1 MLKSKISFAVFLG
14 KNIYSWALGA
24 VKQISLS
31 VSDDAKIQNPD
42 GKKENFTKI
51 FSHNCGSSEIPR
63 QRCVRGK
70 RRHLRPRPG
79 QVTPLAKKTVN
90 GSM

>member
-24 VKQISLS
+24 VKQISL
-31 VSDDAKIQNPD
+31 DDAKIQNLD

-63 QRCVRGK
+63 QRYLRGK
-70 RRHLRPRPG
+70 GDTFDQGPDRWLLWTRRH
-79 QVTPLAKKTVN
+79 
-90 GSM
+90 